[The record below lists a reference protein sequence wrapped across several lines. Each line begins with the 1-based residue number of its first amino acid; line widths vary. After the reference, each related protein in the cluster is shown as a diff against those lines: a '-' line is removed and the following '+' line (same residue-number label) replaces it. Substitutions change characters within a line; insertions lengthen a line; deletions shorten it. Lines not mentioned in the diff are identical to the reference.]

1 MNFTKIAQSGLQA
14 AQASLSAAAMNLSNV
29 NTPGYSRQRAEQS
42 AVNAAGNNAYSAG
55 NGVSVDAFKR
65 LSEQYLVS
73 EEWKASSNHQYFSA
87 SQSALSKLEHSLGD
101 ENTGLAAGIRAF
113 FNSLSSASNDPFS
126 SAYREQ
132 VVNEAKSLAL
142 NFNYFHQSAQEQKQV
157 IATQRT
163 AIISQVNGLTKS
175 IDEYNQKIV
184 KLGSEGTNTNVLQDQ
199 RDLLVNK
206 LSEMVEVNVIA
217 ETDGSYNI
225 SMKDGSPL
233 ISGQTVATL
242 ALNTASAQPQIDLHF
257 AGNSIEIDM
266 SCGAS
271 LGSINNYE
279 KGLLK
284 ETENIVQEMAQLLT
298 TEVNTQLAAGYDL
311 GGAAGAALFS
321 FDASNPAGMLSVT
334 DIKPSELGFSVNA
347 TNVGNATNLHA
358 LLALKDKTVTI
369 AGLGQIKFSD
379 ASTALVGKVAFAS
392 SNNQQSIVRSQNVL
406 NSAILNRES
415 LSSVDSD
422 EEGNNILEYSKA
434 YRANMKVI
442 SIGEQLFSDLL
453 ALMR

>member
-14 AQASLSAAAMNLSNV
+14 AQAGLSAAAMNLSNA

-42 AVNAAGNNAYSAG
+42 AVSTTGNNAYSAG
-55 NGVSVDAFKR
+55 NGVNVDTFKR

-73 EEWKASSNHQYFSA
+73 EEWKANSNHQYFSA
-87 SQSALSKLEHSLGD
+87 AQNALSKLEHSLGD
-101 ENTGLAAGIRAF
+101 ENTGLAAGMRAF
-113 FNSLSSASNDPFS
+113 FNSLSSASNNPS
-126 SAYREQ
+126 SPAYREQ

-142 NFNYFHQSAQEQKQV
+142 NFNYFHQSTQEQKQV
-157 IATQRT
+157 ITTQRA

-184 KLGSEGTNTNVLQDQ
+184 KLGSDGSNTNVLQDQ
-199 RDLLVNK
+199 RDQLVKK
-206 LSEMVEVNVIA
+206 LSEMVDVHVIA
-217 ETDGSYNI
+217 DTDGSYNI

-233 ISGQTVATL
+233 VSGQTVATL
-242 ALNTASAQPQIDLHF
+242 VLNTASAQPQIDIHF

-284 ETENIVQEMAQLLT
+284 ETETIVQSMANLLT
-298 TEVNTQLAAGYDL
+298 TEVNAQLAAGYDL
-311 GGAAGAALFS
+311 GGVAGAALFS

-334 DIKPSELGFSVNA
+334 DIKPSELGFSNNA
-347 TNVGNATNLHA
+347 SNVGNADN
-358 LLALKDKTVTI
+358 LLALLELKDKAIPISGIGSTS
-369 AGLGQIKFSD
+369 LSD
-379 ASTALVGKVAFAS
+379 AGTALVGKVAFAS
-392 SNNQQSIVRSQNVL
+392 SNNQQSITQTKNVL
-406 NSAILNRES
+406 SSVILNRDS
-415 LSSVDSD
+415 LSSVNSD

-442 SIGEQLFSDLL
+442 SIGEELFSDFL
-453 ALMR
+453 ALIR

>member
-113 FNSLSSASNDPFS
+113 FNSLSSASNDPVS

-199 RDLLVNK
+199 RDQLVNK
-206 LSEMVEVNVIA
+206 LSEMVDIHVIKGA
-217 ETDGSYNI
+217 DGGYDI
-225 SMKDGSPL
+225 SMKNGLPL
-233 ISGQTVATL
+233 INGQTVATL
-242 ALNTASAQPQIDLHF
+242 TLNTGSAQPQIDIHF
-257 AGNSIEIDM
+257 AGNSTAIDM

-271 LGSINNYE
+271 LGSINDYE
-279 KGLLK
+279 QGLLK
-284 ETENIVQEMAQLLT
+284 ETEDIVQGMAQLLT
-298 TEVNTQLAAGYDL
+298 DEVNAQLAAGYDL

-321 FDASNPAGMLSVT
+321 FDAANPAGMLSVT
-334 DIKPSELGFSVNA
+334 DIKPGELGFSDNA

-358 LLALKDKTVTI
+358 LLALKEKAVTI
-369 AGLGQIKFSD
+369 AGLGQTKFSD

>member
-14 AQASLSAAAMNLSNV
+14 AQAGLSAAAMNLSNV

-42 AVNAAGNNAYSAG
+42 AVNTSGNSAYSAG
-55 NGVSVDAFKR
+55 NGVNVDAFKR

-87 SQSALSKLEHSLGD
+87 SQNALSKLEHSLGD
-101 ENTGLAAGIRAF
+101 ENTGLAAGMRAF
-113 FNSLSSASNDPFS
+113 FNSLSSASNDPSS

-175 IDEYNQKIV
+175 IYEYNQKIV
-184 KLGSEGTNTNVLQDQ
+184 KLGSDGTNTNVLQDQ
-199 RDLLVNK
+199 RDQLVKK
-206 LSEMVEVNVIA
+206 LSEMVDIHVIKG
-217 ETDGSYNI
+217 TDGGYDI
-225 SMKDGSPL
+225 SMKNGLPL
-233 ISGQTVATL
+233 INGQTVATL
-242 ALNTASAQPQIDLHF
+242 ALNTGSAQPQIDIHF
-257 AGNSIEIDM
+257 AGNSAKINM

-279 KGLLK
+279 QGLLK
-284 ETENIVQEMAQLLT
+284 ETESIVQGMAQVLT

-321 FDASNPAGMLSVT
+321 FDAANPAGMLSVT
-334 DIKPSELGFSVNA
+334 DIKPGELGFSDNA
-347 TNVGNATNLHA
+347 NNVGNATNLHA
-358 LLALKDKTVTI
+358 LLALKDKTITI
-369 AGLGQIKFSD
+369 AGLGPTKFSD

-392 SNNQQSIVRSQNVL
+392 SNNQQSIVRTQNVL
-406 NSAILNRES
+406 SSAILNRES
-415 LSSVDSD
+415 LSGVDSD

-442 SIGEQLFSDLL
+442 SIGEQLFSDFL

>member
-1 MNFTKIAQSGLQA
+1 
-14 AQASLSAAAMNLSNV
+14 
-29 NTPGYSRQRAEQS
+29 
-42 AVNAAGNNAYSAG
+42 
-55 NGVSVDAFKR
+55 
-65 LSEQYLVS
+65 
-73 EEWKASSNHQYFSA
+73 
-87 SQSALSKLEHSLGD
+87 
-101 ENTGLAAGIRAF
+101 
-113 FNSLSSASNDPFS
+113 
-126 SAYREQ
+126 
-132 VVNEAKSLAL
+132 
-142 NFNYFHQSAQEQKQV
+142 
-157 IATQRT
+157 
-163 AIISQVNGLTKS
+163 
-175 IDEYNQKIV
+175 
-184 KLGSEGTNTNVLQDQ
+184 
-199 RDLLVNK
+199 
-206 LSEMVEVNVIA
+206 
-217 ETDGSYNI
+217 
-225 SMKDGSPL
+225 
-233 ISGQTVATL
+233 
-242 ALNTASAQPQIDLHF
+242 
-257 AGNSIEIDM
+257 
-266 SCGAS
+266 
-271 LGSINNYE
+271 
-279 KGLLK
+279 
-284 ETENIVQEMAQLLT
+284 MAQLLT

>member
-101 ENTGLAAGIRAF
+101 EKTGLAAGIRAF
-113 FNSLSSASNDPFS
+113 FNSLSSASNDPVS

-199 RDLLVNK
+199 RDQLVNK
-206 LSEMVEVNVIA
+206 LSEIVDIHVIKGA
-217 ETDGSYNI
+217 DGGYDI
-225 SMKDGSPL
+225 SMKNGLPL
-233 ISGQTVATL
+233 INGQTVATL
-242 ALNTASAQPQIDLHF
+242 TLNTGSAQPQIDIHF
-257 AGNSIEIDM
+257 AGNSTTIDM

-271 LGSINNYE
+271 LGSINDYE
-279 KGLLK
+279 QGLLK
-284 ETENIVQEMAQLLT
+284 ETEGIVQGMAQLLT
-298 TEVNTQLAAGYDL
+298 NEVNTQLAAGYDL

-334 DIKPSELGFSVNA
+334 DIKPGELGFSDNA

-358 LLALKDKTVTI
+358 LLALKEKAVTI
-369 AGLGQIKFSD
+369 AGLGQTKFSD

>member
-42 AVNAAGNNAYSAG
+42 AVNASGNSAYSAG
-55 NGVSVDAFKR
+55 NGVNVDAFKR

-73 EEWKASSNHQYFSA
+73 EEWKASSNNKFFSA
-87 SQSALSKLEHSLGD
+87 PQNALSKLEHSLGD
-101 ENTGLAAGIRAF
+101 ENTGLAAGMRAF
-113 FNSLSSASNDPFS
+113 FNSLSSASNNPS
-126 SAYREQ
+126 SLAYREQ

-142 NFNYFHQSAQEQKQV
+142 NFNYFHQSAQEQKQI

-163 AIISQVNGLTKS
+163 AIISQVNNLTKS
-175 IDEYNQKIV
+175 IAEYNQKIV
-184 KLGSEGTNTNVLQDQ
+184 KLSSDGTNTNVLQDQ
-199 RDLLVNK
+199 RDQLVKK
-206 LSEMVEVNVIA
+206 LSEMVEVRVIA
-217 ETDGSYNI
+217 ETDGRYNI
-225 SMKDGSPL
+225 SMKDGTPL
-233 ISGQTVATL
+233 INGQTVATL
-242 ALNTASAQPQIDLHF
+242 ALNTSSAQPQIDIHF
-257 AGNSIEIDM
+257 AGNSAEINM

-279 KGLLK
+279 QGLLK
-284 ETENIVQEMAQLLT
+284 ETENIVQGMAQLLT

-311 GGAAGAALFS
+311 GGTAGAALFS
-321 FDASNPAGMLSVT
+321 FDASNPTGMLSVT
-334 DIKPSELGFSVNA
+334 DIKPSELGFSDNA
-347 TNVGNATNLHA
+347 SNVGNATNLHA
-358 LLALKDKTVTI
+358 LLALKDKAVTI
-369 AGLGQIKFSD
+369 SGIGPTSLSD
-379 ASTALVGKVAFAS
+379 AGTALVGKVAFAS
-392 SNNQQSIVRSQNVL
+392 SNNQQLITQTENVL
-406 NSAILNRES
+406 SSVRLNRDS

-442 SIGEQLFSDLL
+442 SIGEQLFSDFL